1 VVAEKIPPE
10 GLTEMKTWVF
20 LTGVSVLSMYIVLT
34 HYSNSGEWLAVLG
47 IDTLILAY
55 MIMMLILSIRNRKRR
70 NG

>member
-1 VVAEKIPPE
+1 
-10 GLTEMKTWVF
+10 
-20 LTGVSVLSMYIVLT
+20 MYIVLT
-34 HYSNSGEWLAVLG
+34 HYSNSGEWFAVLG